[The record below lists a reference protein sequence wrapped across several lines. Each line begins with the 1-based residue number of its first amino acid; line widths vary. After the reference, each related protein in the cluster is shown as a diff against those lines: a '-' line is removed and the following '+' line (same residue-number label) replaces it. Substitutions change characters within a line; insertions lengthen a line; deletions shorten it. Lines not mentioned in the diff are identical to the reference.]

1 MLVYRIQNEL
11 GRGPYSFSWGE
22 YVSEGAR
29 HPSPCEDSGMAV
41 EWGQRNFRN
50 VASLDYYFGFTNETQ
65 LRTWFY
71 RDKWLSMMKEHGLKL
86 TIWEVAAADVI
97 VGHTQLA
104 FIRERATLVETREL
118 I

>member
-22 YVSEGAR
+22 YVSEGIR
-29 HPSPCEDSGMAV
+29 HPGPLEDSGMAD
-41 EWGQRNFRN
+41 EWRQKIFQSEGK
-50 VASLDYYFGFTNETQ
+50 VDYHFGFTSETQ

-71 RDKWLSMMKEHGLKL
+71 RDKWLHAMKEHGLKL
-86 TIWEVAAADVI
+86 TVWEVPFTDVI

-104 FIRERATLVETREL
+104 FIRERAMLVETREL